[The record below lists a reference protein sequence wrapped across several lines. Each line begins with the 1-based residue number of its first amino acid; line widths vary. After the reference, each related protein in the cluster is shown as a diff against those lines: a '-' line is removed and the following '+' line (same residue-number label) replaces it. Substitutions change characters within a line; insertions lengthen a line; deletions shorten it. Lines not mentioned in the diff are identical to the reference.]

1 MEIANTSQAMA
12 FRDRFTKLR
21 RKTGKVLGLL
31 LLRAIKGIVLA
42 IIGLP
47 FIIVHWICIHI
58 YRGAV
63 LGFEPRHE
71 PYFSHNW

>member
-1 MEIANTSQAMA
+1 AMA
-12 FRDRFTKLR
+12 FRERFTKLR

-42 IIGLP
+42 IVGLP
-47 FIIVHWICIHI
+47 FIMVHWICIHI
-58 YRGAV
+58 YRGVV

-71 PYFSHNW
+71 PYFSHSW